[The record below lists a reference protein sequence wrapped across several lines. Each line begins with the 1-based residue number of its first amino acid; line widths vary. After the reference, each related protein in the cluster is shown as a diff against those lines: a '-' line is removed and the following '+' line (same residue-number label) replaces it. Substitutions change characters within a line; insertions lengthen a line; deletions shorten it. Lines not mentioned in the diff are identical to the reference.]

1 MGSKTNTSA
10 NEVFARWRIEDE
22 ELATQV
28 DTIRQWMRELD
39 QLGRQH
45 FGETATRLRELRELM
60 VTHFDRESEM
70 VEKLGKIYRMD
81 SPEVSA
87 VRKQSAR
94 DHQNLL
100 LRVDALIERLDR
112 LEPPYNSWQEA
123 IDDLESLVSLLEQH
137 EANEWDSLEMLLPA

>member
-1 MGSKTNTSA
+1 MGSRTNTSA

-60 VTHFDRESEM
+60 VTHFDREAEM
-70 VEKLGKIYRMD
+70 IEKLGQDHYSD
-81 SPEVSA
+81 SPEVAA
-87 VRKQSAR
+87 VRRQSDR
-94 DHQNLL
+94 DHQHLL
-100 LRVDALIERLDR
+100 NQIDQLIGRLDQ
-112 LEPPYNSWQEA
+112 LEPPYGSWQEA

-137 EANEWDSLEMLLPA
+137 EAREWDSIEMLLPA